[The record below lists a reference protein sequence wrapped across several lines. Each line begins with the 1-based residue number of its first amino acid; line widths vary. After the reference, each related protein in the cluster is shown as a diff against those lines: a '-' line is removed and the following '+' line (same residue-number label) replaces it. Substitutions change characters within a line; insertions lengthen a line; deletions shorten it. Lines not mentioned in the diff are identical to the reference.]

1 MVFRDDRDA
10 LLAQADALRTQ
21 LEQAE
26 ADLVAARRVAED
38 AKAAGIDEDDA
49 DEARLRKEIER
60 LRDQVDSLQETN
72 AELRGDVIAVDAA
85 PLPARAPKQAPL
97 PEPKPAPATK
107 PASAPL
113 PAPAPRVEPP
123 LPVLAAKAE
132 VFGSTIR
139 GPAPELPP
147 PGNPAMA
154 FVAVLLILGVV
165 AAFAFLALA

>member
-26 ADLVAARRVAED
+26 ADLVAARRVADD
-38 AKAAGIDEDDA
+38 AKAAGIGEDDDP

-85 PLPARAPKQAPL
+85 PLPERAPKLAPL
-97 PEPKPAPATK
+97 PEPKPAPK
-107 PASAPL
+107 L
-113 PAPAPRVEPP
+113 EPAPRVEPP

-154 FVAVLLILGVV
+154 FVAVLLIVGVA